1 MLPTPGAL
9 KEDLS
14 LLQLL
19 LTLAQQFGLPLL
31 LSVVLVANLILSQQ
45 TFERQVIPMLTRIDA
60 ELTQEIVLQQQQ
72 IDLIKRLE
80 NIP

>member
-9 KEDLS
+9 KEDLT

>member
-1 MLPTPGAL
+1 MLPTPGSL
-9 KEDLS
+9 KDDLT

-60 ELTQEIVLQQQQ
+60 ELTQEIGLQQQQ